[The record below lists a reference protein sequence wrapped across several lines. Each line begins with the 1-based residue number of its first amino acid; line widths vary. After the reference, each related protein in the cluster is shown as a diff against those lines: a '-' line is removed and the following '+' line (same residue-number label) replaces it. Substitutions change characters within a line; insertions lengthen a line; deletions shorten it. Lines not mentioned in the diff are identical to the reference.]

1 MADTDTTSGASSKGA
16 DDGSNDARLKRLRWR
31 ARRGTRELDAL
42 FGGWLDERFADVDEA
57 QQQAFDEL
65 LDAQDPDL
73 WDWVMGHGRAPRAD
87 WQAIIDDIRARHRL

>member
-1 MADTDTTSGASSKGA
+1 MNLA
-16 DDGSNDARLKRLRWR
+16 RLRWR

-42 FGGWLDERFADVDEA
+42 LGGWLDERFDEA
-57 QQQAFDEL
+57 TPAQRQAFDEL

-73 WDWVMGHGRAPRAD
+73 WDWIMGHAHAPRAD

>member
-1 MADTDTTSGASSKGA
+1 MSLA
-16 DDGSNDARLKRLRWR
+16 RLRWR

-42 FGGWLDERFADVDEA
+42 LGRWLDERYGSADPPTR
-57 QQQAFDEL
+57 QAFDEL

-73 WDWVMGHGRAPRAD
+73 WDWIMGHARAPRAD

>member
-1 MADTDTTSGASSKGA
+1 MSLA
-16 DDGSNDARLKRLRWR
+16 RLRWR

-42 FGGWLDERFADVDEA
+42 LGGWLDERYEAADQA
-57 QQQAFDEL
+57 TRQAFDEL

-73 WDWVMGHGRAPRAD
+73 WDWIMGHAPSPRAD

>member
-1 MADTDTTSGASSKGA
+1 MQSRRC
-16 DDGSNDARLKRLRWR
+16 ARSCLVKVEGRLRWR

-42 FGGWLDERFADVDEA
+42 FGGWLDERFPTADEA

-65 LDAQDPDL
+65 LDVQDPDL
-73 WDWVMGHGRAPRAD
+73 WDWVMGHARPERAD

>member
-1 MADTDTTSGASSKGA
+1 MSSA
-16 DDGSNDARLKRLRWR
+16 EARLRWR

-42 FGGWLDERFADVDEA
+42 LGGWLDQRYAGADAA
-57 QQQAFDEL
+57 QRQAFDEL

-73 WDWVMGHGRAPRAD
+73 WDWVMGHARPPRAD